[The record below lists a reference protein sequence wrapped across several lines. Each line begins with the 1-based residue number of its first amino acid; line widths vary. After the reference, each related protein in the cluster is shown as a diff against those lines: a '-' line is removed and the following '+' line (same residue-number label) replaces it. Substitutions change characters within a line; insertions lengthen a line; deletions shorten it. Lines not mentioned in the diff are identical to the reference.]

1 MASPLLLVNCMFRK
15 CQIALCEYESNCLL
29 RCDYSQ
35 LVKLVDL
42 YGVVDVFDCLL
53 PLTLTL
59 LSDKV
64 AQVRVVC
71 FRVVSKICHL
81 YLVQ

>member
-1 MASPLLLVNCMFRK
+1 M
-15 CQIALCEYESNCLL
+15 
-29 RCDYSQ
+29 
-35 LVKLVDL
+35 VKLVDL

-71 FRVVSKICHL
+71 FRVVSSVCHI